1 MDRDEQTIDMFG
13 EQLDAALLSDTIN
26 IIEDEKTARWPETM
40 RELYSLLA
48 ATLKK
53 HAGDPNLSLIL
64 LSEICGTFGGLQIYL
79 PKGKSL
85 QKMMIDLQVWA
96 KFTGDNT
103 VELAREFNLT
113 QREIWRITA
122 KMRKLEMKRRQMDMF
137 GDH

>member
-1 MDRDEQTIDMFG
+1 MKCF
-13 EQLDAALLSDTIN
+13 L
-26 IIEDEKTARWPETM
+26 KV
-40 RELYSLLA
+40 LYM
-48 ATLKK
+48 
-53 HAGDPNLSLIL
+53 
-64 LSEICGTFGGLQIYL
+64 YL

>member
-1 MDRDEQTIDMFG
+1 M
-13 EQLDAALLSDTIN
+13 
-26 IIEDEKTARWPETM
+26 
-40 RELYSLLA
+40 
-48 ATLKK
+48 
-53 HAGDPNLSLIL
+53 

-103 VELAREFNLT
+103 VELAREFILT

-122 KMRKLEMKRRQMDMF
+122 KMRKLEIKRRQMDMF